1 MKSMKITNDTPEQA
15 AECQGQRPGRHLG
28 LNVRHIRDMLC
39 IKQQTLA
46 KKMGVSQQTISNI
59 ENKADIDKK
68 TLEKIAIA
76 LEVPVALI
84 ENLNLDEVIYNIQN
98 NYDTE
103 NAYQMKSQSNNT
115 TNSLDILKYTIQQH
129 QKLYEKM
136 LQEKVEEIRALKN
149 QIKILEKEAK
159 ELNTEYRAFLKQ
171 KHGPQ

>member
-1 MKSMKITNDTPEQA
+1 MKGMKITNDTSGEA
-15 AECQGQRPGRHLG
+15 TECQEQRPGRHLG

-46 KKMGVSQQTISNI
+46 DKMGISQQSISNI
-59 ENKADIDKK
+59 ENKAHIEKK

-98 NYDTE
+98 NYDAE
-103 NAYQMKSQSNNT
+103 NAYQMKSQNNNT

-136 LQEKVEEIRALKN
+136 LQEKAEEIKVLKN
-149 QIKILEKEAK
+149 QIKILEKETK

-171 KHGPQ
+171 KHSQ